1 MQKFKKVSKYYLYQN
16 AFTMIEMI
24 FVIVVL
30 GILAAVAV
38 PKLAATRTDAEITK
52 GIADVAS
59 IRSAIVTERQTR
71 LIKGI
76 STYIPNG
83 TGTYTVNGDEYNKMD
98 EGGLFGGVLTYPLA
112 NVSAKN
118 GKWSATAGSGTYK
131 YRINNVD
138 TTFTY
143 YDSNATTISNRGMF
157 ICVAGAGD
165 CDILTQ

>member
-1 MQKFKKVSKYYLYQN
+1 MQNFKKVSKYYSYHT
-16 AFTMIEMI
+16 AFTMIEMV

-38 PKLAATRTDAEITK
+38 PKLSATRTDAEITK
-52 GIADVAS
+52 GIADIAS
-59 IRSAIVTERQTR
+59 IRSAIVTERQAR

-76 STYIPNG
+76 SSYIPNG
-83 TGTYTVNGDEYNKMD
+83 TGTYTVNGDVYNEMD
-98 EGGLFGGVLTYPLA
+98 NGGLFGGVLTYPITNVA
-112 NVSAKN
+112 NKS

-143 YDSNATTISNRGMF
+143 YDSNATTTSKRGMF